1 MLGDGVASRKNPHT
15 GDCTRVAE
23 FTFGEE
29 KNHSEELLGWKRMRN
44 LPETPA
50 SHLTLHIQFY
60 TCQDPESCS
69 QHKAKKLS
77 GEVCEHYKVKLDGIA
92 G

>member
-1 MLGDGVASRKNPHT
+1 MVSHLERIL
-15 GDCTRVAE
+15 TRVTAQE
-23 FTFGEE
+23 LLSSLLVE

-50 SHLTLHIQFY
+50 SHLTLHIQFC
-60 TCQDPESCS
+60 TCQDPEPCS
-69 QHKAKKLS
+69 QHKAKQLS
-77 GEVCEHYKVKLDGIA
+77 GEVCEHYELDGIA